1 MSTALLEQLHA
12 AELSSSASP
21 TAVRDLLTAWAP
33 QLLQLEQQAAAAAE
47 PDHAAAQLN
56 QWVARY
62 CTQHEADAIVQANAA
77 ALARA
82 VPSRNASSSAADA
95 SAAADSDGSPS
106 APAPLFFYLLQHP
119 APGTRELCLQFLSA
133 LFTDPATDQD
143 FYWLNDPAAF
153 VGQLRDKVARTR
165 SINQQI
171 AQQYALNKSI
181 GQLTTSIACMCV
193 SAGVAAAV

>member
-1 MSTALLEQLHA
+1 MEQLHA
-12 AELSSSASP
+12 AELSSTASP

-47 PDHAAAQLN
+47 PDHSATELN
-56 QWVARY
+56 KWVARY

-77 ALARA
+77 ALSRA
-82 VPSRNASSSAADA
+82 VPSRNASSSSAADA
-95 SAAADSDGSPS
+95 SSAADSDGSPS

-153 VGQLRDKVARTR
+153 VGQLRDKVTRTR
-165 SINQQI
+165 TINQQI

-181 GQLTTSIACMCV
+181 GQSTTNIACMCV
-193 SAGVAAAV
+193 SVGAAAAV